1 MAPNSDDSP
10 GKKRGRKVRVDF
22 RKNREKVRR
31 DKSEHTRQFRAGE
44 PGSADA
50 PASESVRAKG
60 ALSRRRTII
69 EDGDKGD
76 DHPPG
81 DGRVTAVRGLVVEVE
96 SQGRRWACTVR
107 RVLRTRMIEERSPVA
122 VGDAVQFSPVS
133 AAGETSR
140 LSCGDELLPEG
151 VIESVAPRRTTL
163 VRYYEHRSQVIAA
176 NVDTV
181 VVTVAADQ
189 PTLRPHL
196 IDRYLISIHQ
206 GDMRPVICI
215 NKADLDTDAA
225 AAAVADD
232 FSRLGYRAILTSVPR
247 QRGLDDLRDAV
258 RDITSVFVGPSGVGK
273 STLINALAPH
283 LAREIG
289 DLTDLHR
296 GKHTTTTA
304 QLLRWPFGGHV
315 VDTPGMRQFELPPVA
330 REELEAYFI
339 EFVERVAHC
348 RFADCSHVHEA
359 DCAIRAAVDAGDI
372 SPRRYGSYCKMYE
385 ECAARSAY

>member
-1 MAPNSDDSP
+1 
-10 GKKRGRKVRVDF
+10 
-22 RKNREKVRR
+22 
-31 DKSEHTRQFRAGE
+31 
-44 PGSADA
+44 
-50 PASESVRAKG
+50 
-60 ALSRRRTII
+60 
-69 EDGDKGD
+69 
-76 DHPPG
+76 
-81 DGRVTAVRGLVVEVE
+81 
-96 SQGRRWACTVR
+96 
-107 RVLRTRMIEERSPVA
+107 
-122 VGDAVQFSPVS
+122 
-133 AAGETSR
+133 
-140 LSCGDELLPEG
+140 
-151 VIESVAPRRTTL
+151 
-163 VRYYEHRSQVIAA
+163 
-176 NVDTV
+176 
-181 VVTVAADQ
+181 
-189 PTLRPHL
+189 
-196 IDRYLISIHQ
+196 
-206 GDMRPVICI
+206 MRPVICI